1 MFARTRRGNNGANK
15 VEIFSY
21 QSEVIFLMR
30 SEKMSK
36 DSNLFLVRCVC
47 CFLETVI
54 LVFVYLFAGCR
65 KNYCAKYNKLA
76 GSDEIF
82 CDEVGDVE
90 RWGDYGAEMMC
101 ELSQCSSSLSLIH
114 I

>member
-1 MFARTRRGNNGANK
+1 MFAGG
-15 VEIFSY
+15 
-21 QSEVIFLMR
+21 
-30 SEKMSK
+30 
-36 DSNLFLVRCVC
+36 
-47 CFLETVI
+47 
-54 LVFVYLFAGCR
+54 R

-101 ELSQCSSSLSLIH
+101 ELSHCSSSTVTTPTNSNPDEDYDWGMQGRPRGGVQGAVAPPGSWLRFFSLSFFSFSLK
-114 I
+114 